1 MERLFYEKK
10 QKTMFKQNKRNHHA
24 LVDHSIRVCS
34 YRVAVISREIKD
46 LQKPALEWHDQ
57 NHTNPQVSGCTSQ
70 SSAERK
76 MDSYFSFLWQQ
87 LGVGR
92 SSVYLNKTRRCITYL
107 SFAGQ
112 LFSDHATPGQV
123 SEDLLFL

>member
-24 LVDHSIRVCS
+24 LVEHSIRVCS

-57 NHTNPQVSGCTSQ
+57 K
-70 SSAERK
+70 R
-76 MDSYFSFLWQQ
+76 
-87 LGVGR
+87 
-92 SSVYLNKTRRCITYL
+92 
-107 SFAGQ
+107 AGQ
-112 LFSDHATPGQV
+112 QSLGR
-123 SEDLLFL
+123 